1 MPSGR
6 IHAHDLRLGYHGE
19 LVLHL
24 DEFVVEAGEFVSVLG
39 PSGCGKSTLLS
50 ALAGFNEP
58 ISGSIFIDDRDITRV
73 PPHKRDTGMVFQHYA
88 LFPHMTVGKN
98 VEYGL
103 TTRKVPKA
111 ERAERVRDVLALV
124 GLSEY
129 IDRYPKQLS
138 GGQQQ
143 RVATARAL
151 VTRPKVLLLDEP
163 LSNLDAK
170 LRRQMRHEIRELQQ
184 QVGTTMVF
192 VTHDQAE
199 ALATSD
205 RVVLL
210 AGGVLEQQGRPEELY
225 RTPRTAFAAD
235 FIGAANLL
243 QARVDGAGH
252 LEMLGRRTALAS
264 AAGPAD
270 RPADGNVTVALRP
283 EAIAVHAP
291 APTDPPAALATV
303 ISVGFSGERYDYR
316 LRCIDDTVLQ
326 ASPPAADTV
335 WTAGDRVAVS
345 WGDTAPIL
353 LGDR

>member
-1 MPSGR
+1 MASGR
-6 IHAHDLRLGYHGE
+6 IHAQDLRLGYNGE

-24 DEFVVEAGEFVSVLG
+24 DEFTVEAGEFVSVLG
-39 PSGCGKSTLLS
+39 PSGCGKSTLLA

-58 ISGSIFIDDRDITRV
+58 MTGSIFIDDRDVTHV
-73 PPHKRDTGMVFQHYA
+73 PPNKRDTGMVFQQYA

-103 TTRKVPKA
+103 TTRKVPRA
-111 ERAERVRDVLALV
+111 ERAERVREVLSLV
-124 GLSEY
+124 GLSEFV
-129 IDRYPKQLS
+129 DRYPKQLS

-210 AGGVLEQQGRPEELY
+210 AGGVLEQQGTPEELY
-225 RTPRTAFAAD
+225 RAPRTAFAAD

-243 QARVDGAGH
+243 SGTVDDAGRVAV
-252 LEMLGRRTALAS
+252 LGRPTVLTAD
-264 AAGPAD
+264 AAPGA
-270 RPADGNVTVALRP
+270 AVTVALRP
-283 EAIAVHAP
+283 EAVTVH
-291 APTDPPAALATV
+291 DPGADDPREALATV
-303 ISVGFSGERYDYR
+303 VSVGFSGERYDYR
-316 LRCIDDTVLQ
+316 LRRNDDGMLS
-326 ASPPAADTV
+326 ASPPAGAAP
-335 WTAGDRVAVS
+335 WSPGDRVAVRWADS
-345 WGDTAPIL
+345 APIL
-353 LGDR
+353 VGEK